1 MTRTGRNMKP
11 VLAGIAG
18 AVLVVGLA
26 VAAGCASLATPQ
38 APSTSSPSASSGT
51 VQVSQQVK
59 DGAQLYVDLAC
70 IRCHAPD
77 GVGSIPNRLNV
88 GGDSTIPPLNNA
100 YRDPSEQFKNPLA
113 ITQVLSEGSIVS
125 KKAGIIN
132 MPSWN
137 GVINDAQA
145 SAIAAY
151 ILAGF
156 PHTGAAYDPD
166 PAKAADVYSAFA
178 CIDCHGQVGGKG
190 APNPKTADKEVPGLR
205 NPGDN
210 VPLSEFRTTLMDGSI
225 PAPGTK
231 GVVFMPAWGQIMS
244 ADQLNAVLPYIV
256 DGPKAKTLPAPPAAT
271 PLPLA
276 GSSSSG
282 SASASA
288 APSASPSP

>member
-18 AVLVVGLA
+18 AVLVVSLA

-77 GVGSIPNRLNV
+77 GGGGIPNRLNV

-125 KKAGIIN
+125 KKPGVIN
-132 MPSWN
+132 MPSWK

-166 PAKAADVYSAFA
+166 PAKAADIYTAFA
-178 CIDCHGQVGGKG
+178 CIDCHGQVGQEG
-190 APNPKTADKEVPGLR
+190 APNPLTADKSVPGLR
-205 NPGDN
+205 NPDDN
-210 VPLSEFRTTLMDGSI
+210 VPLSEFRPVLMDGSI
-225 PAPGTK
+225 PDPGTK
-231 GVVFMPAWGQIMS
+231 GVIFMPAWGQIMS
-244 ADQLNAVLPYIV
+244 TDQLNAILPYV
-256 DGPKAKTLPAPPAAT
+256 QDGPKAKNLPAPPAAS

-276 GSSSSG
+276 GG
-282 SASASA
+282 ASASAS
-288 APSASPSP
+288 PSSSASP

>member
-1 MTRTGRNMKP
+1 MKP

-38 APSTSSPSASSGT
+38 APSTSSPSASSSGGT

-77 GVGSIPNRLNV
+77 GVGGIPNRLNA
-88 GGDSTIPPLNNA
+88 GGDSTIPPLNNT
-100 YRDPSEQFKNPLA
+100 YRDPSEQFKNPLQ

-125 KKAGIIN
+125 KKPGVIN

-151 ILAGF
+151 IMAGF
-156 PHTGAAYDPD
+156 PHTGVAYDPD
-166 PAKAADVYSAFA
+166 PAKAADIYSAFA

-205 NPGDN
+205 NPDDN
-210 VPLSEFRTTLMDGSI
+210 VPLSEFRTTITDGSI
-225 PAPGTK
+225 PDPGTK
-231 GVVFMPAWGQIMS
+231 GVIFMPAWGQIMS
-244 ADQLNAVLPYIV
+244 ADELNAVLPYIV

-276 GSSSSG
+276 GGASS
-282 SASASA
+282 
-288 APSASPSP
+288 SASPSPSPSP

>member
-1 MTRTGRNMKP
+1 MKP

-38 APSTSSPSASSGT
+38 APSTSSPSASSSGGT
-51 VQVSQQVK
+51 VQVSKQVK
-59 DGAQLYVDLAC
+59 DGAQLYIDLAC

-77 GVGSIPNRLNV
+77 GVGGVPNRLNV

-125 KKAGIIN
+125 KKPGIIN

-137 GVINDAQA
+137 GVINDTQA

-166 PAKAADVYSAFA
+166 PAKASDIYTAYA

-210 VPLSEFRTTLMDGSI
+210 VPLSEFRPVLMDGSI
-225 PAPGTK
+225 PDPGTK
-231 GVVFMPAWGQIMS
+231 GVIFMPAWGQILS
-244 ADQLNAVLPYIV
+244 TDQMNAILPYIQ
-256 DGPKAKTLPAPPAAT
+256 DGAKAKTLPAPPVAS

-276 GSSSSG
+276 AGA
-282 SASASA
+282 SASAS
-288 APSASPSP
+288 PSTSPSP

>member
-1 MTRTGRNMKP
+1 MKP

-38 APSTSSPSASSGT
+38 APSTSSPSASSSSGP

-77 GVGSIPNRLNV
+77 GVGGIPNRLNV

-113 ITQVLSEGSIVS
+113 ITQVMMDGSILS
-125 KKAGIIN
+125 KKPGVIN

-137 GVINDAQA
+137 GVINAAQA
-145 SAIAAY
+145 NAIAAY

-156 PHTGAAYDPD
+156 PHTGVAYDAN
-166 PAKAADVYSAFA
+166 PAKASDIYTTYA

-190 APNPKTADKEVPGLR
+190 APNPKTADKEVPSLR

-210 VPLSEFRTTLMDGSI
+210 VTLADFKTTITDGSI

-231 GVVFMPAWGQIMS
+231 GVIFMPAWGQIMS
-244 ADQLNAVLPYIV
+244 SDQVNAILPYIV
-256 DGPKAKTLPAPPAAT
+256 DGPKGKTLPAPPAAS

-276 GSSSSG
+276 GG
-282 SASASA
+282 ASASA
-288 APSASPSP
+288 APSSSPSP

>member
-1 MTRTGRNMKP
+1 MKP

-38 APSTSSPSASSGT
+38 APSTSSPSASSSGGT

-59 DGAQLYVDLAC
+59 DGAQLYVDLSC
-70 IRCHAPD
+70 VRCHAPD
-77 GVGSIPNRLNV
+77 GVGGIPNRLNV

-100 YRDPSEQFKNPLA
+100 YRDPSEQFKNALQ

-125 KKAGIIN
+125 KKPGVIN

-151 ILAGF
+151 VLAGF

-166 PAKAADVYSAFA
+166 PAKAADIYTAYA

-210 VPLSEFRTTLMDGSI
+210 VPLSEFRTTITDGSI

-231 GVVFMPAWGQIMS
+231 SVIFMPAWGQIMS
-244 ADQLNAVLPYIV
+244 TDQVNAVLPYIV
-256 DGPKAKTLPAPPAAT
+256 DGPKAKTLPAPPAAS

-276 GSSSSG
+276 AGA
-282 SASASA
+282 SASAS
-288 APSASPSP
+288 PSASPSP